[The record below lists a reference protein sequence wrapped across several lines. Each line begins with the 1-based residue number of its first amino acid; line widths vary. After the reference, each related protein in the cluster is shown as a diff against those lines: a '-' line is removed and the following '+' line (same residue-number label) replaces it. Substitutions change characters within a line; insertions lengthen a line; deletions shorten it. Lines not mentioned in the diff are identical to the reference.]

1 VIKQI
6 KDPLLK
12 SFWEDEFSQFR
23 KDLLTEIIAPIQNK
37 VGQVLLS
44 PMMRNILGQVKSKI
58 DMRFMMDNKRIF
70 IANLSK
76 GKIGEDKANLLGSI
90 ILSKFQLAA
99 MSRSDC
105 DEKSRENFFLY
116 ADEFHNFTT
125 ESFTSMLSEARKYGL
140 AMTLANQ
147 YGGQLR
153 DEIRRAVLGNV
164 GSIISFR
171 VGGEDAEHISREFGW
186 DYSPKALTELPN
198 WYISAKLTVLGED
211 VGPNGGKTLPPLANY
226 FGNRENIIRRSR
238 EKYSTPRKTVEDK
251 IRRWLRS

>member
-1 VIKQI
+1 MNFHSSEKTSL
-6 KDPLLK
+6 PR
-12 SFWEDEFSQFR
+12 SSH
-23 KDLLTEIIAPIQNK
+23 PIQNK

-44 PMMRNILGQVKSKI
+44 PMMRNILGQVRSKI

-140 AMTLANQ
+140 AMTLSQPVWRTA
-147 YGGQLR
+147 
-153 DEIRRAVLGNV
+153 
-164 GSIISFR
+164 
-171 VGGEDAEHISREFGW
+171 
-186 DYSPKALTELPN
+186 
-198 WYISAKLTVLGED
+198 
-211 VGPNGGKTLPPLANY
+211 
-226 FGNRENIIRRSR
+226 
-238 EKYSTPRKTVEDK
+238 
-251 IRRWLRS
+251 